1 MVTSNLIT
9 LHRVSVAEA
18 NKLHDCLPQKPYR
31 DLFLSHTGDC
41 RMLEDNAQ
49 LKKALVQT
57 KSRLVCDAILGLAGV
72 KSLPG
77 VGVEGV
83 GRQGYRVF
91 AETLCKVVP

>member
-18 NKLHDCLPQKPYR
+18 NKLHDCLQQRLYP
-31 DLFLSHTGDC
+31 DLFLSHMGDC

-77 VGVEGV
+77 GEWKELGD
-83 GRQGYRVF
+83 
-91 AETLCKVVP
+91 KVMEYLLRPFVK